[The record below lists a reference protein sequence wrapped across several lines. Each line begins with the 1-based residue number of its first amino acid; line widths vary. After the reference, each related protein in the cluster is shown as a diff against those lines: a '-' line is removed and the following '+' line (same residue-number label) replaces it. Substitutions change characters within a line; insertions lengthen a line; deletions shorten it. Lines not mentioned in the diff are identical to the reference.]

1 MSLFHLIAPSGYCIN
16 QQAAL
21 RGVQRLT
28 DAGHQ
33 VENDEVIRRRFQ
45 RFAGTDAER
54 LADVNSL
61 ASLTSPD
68 TIVMPVRGG
77 YGASRLLDRID
88 WQALASRQQ
97 RDPLLI
103 CGHSDFTAI
112 QAGLLARANVITFSG
127 PMLAANFFGAETLN
141 TFTNFGAETLNTFTE
156 QHFWLALRKAQFT
169 VEWQGDGPQ
178 CDVQGTLWGGNLAML
193 ISLIGTPWMPTIDK
207 GILVLED
214 VNEHPFR
221 VERMLLQLEYA
232 GILNRQSAIVLGSF
246 SGAAPNEYD
255 AGYSLES
262 VYAFLRSRLSVP
274 LITGLDFGHE
284 QRTVTLP
291 IGANA
296 TLKNTRQGTQLTLSG
311 HPTLQL

>member
-88 WQALASRQQ
+88 WQALASRQP

-112 QAGLLARANVITFSG
+112 QAGLLAQANVITFSG
-127 PMLAANFFGAETLN
+127 PMLAA
-141 TFTNFGAETLNTFTE
+141 NFGAETLNTFTE

-178 CDVQGTLWGGNLAML
+178 CDAQGTLWGGNLAML

>member
-33 VENDEVIRRRFQ
+33 VDNDEVIRRRFQ

-112 QAGLLARANVITFSG
+112 QAGLLAQANVITFSG
-127 PMLAANFFGAETLN
+127 PMLAA
-141 TFTNFGAETLNTFTE
+141 NFGAETLNTFTE

>member
-112 QAGLLARANVITFSG
+112 QAGLLAQANVITFSG
-127 PMLAANFFGAETLN
+127 PMLAA
-141 TFTNFGAETLNTFTE
+141 NFGAETLNTFTE

-296 TLKNTRQGTQLTLSG
+296 TLKNTRQETQLTLSG

>member
-33 VENDEVIRRRFQ
+33 VENDEVIRRRYQ

-112 QAGLLARANVITFSG
+112 QAGLLAQANVITFSG
-127 PMLAANFFGAETLN
+127 PMLAA
-141 TFTNFGAETLNTFTE
+141 NFGAETLNTFTE

-296 TLKNTRQGTQLTLSG
+296 TLKNTRQGAQLTLSG

>member
-112 QAGLLARANVITFSG
+112 QAGLLAQANIITFSG
-127 PMLAANFFGAETLN
+127 PMLAA
-141 TFTNFGAETLNTFTE
+141 NFGAETLNTFTE

-311 HPTLQL
+311 HPTL

>member
-33 VENDEVIRRRFQ
+33 VENDEVIRRRYQ

-112 QAGLLARANVITFSG
+112 QAGLLAQADIITFSG
-127 PMLAANFFGAETLN
+127 PMLAA
-141 TFTNFGAETLNTFTE
+141 NFGAETLNTFTE

-178 CDVQGTLWGGNLAML
+178 CDAQGTLWGGNLAML